1 MKKNILLIVLLV
13 ALIIPS
19 QSYATDDNTGNKN
32 DLSWNKAVIYLG
44 RYNNTLLNISETVD
58 KAKRQYE
65 LAVENAEDIETEGV
79 TVEIMGKEMFIE
91 YDYYTKMMMTQ
102 QKELMPEQMKLS
114 WEMNRD
120 SWNATRNSMIIGLR
134 SYYLGLYNAHSTNEI
149 KQRSYDHAKS
159 IYNQSKI
166 KFEKGMITDIDLAG
180 SEYDLLKAKAES
192 DAAKRSYENM
202 LRSLNSYLGTSLNVQ
217 YSDITYDEIYDA
229 KRLKDLDY
237 YLERAQ
243 VNRFDFASISKQLVL
258 MEKKKSIMDKYP
270 LSLNTV
276 DARKDYNNNL
286 AEIEK
291 AKQQLEIKKLD
302 LEMEI
307 KDSYIEASSA
317 GKNVINMKKI
327 LDIQKSSLE
336 KTKRMYDMGM
346 VSKTVIDKAQL
357 GYDEFENN
365 YNAVLFDYNTKLMK
379 LEFQSRTGLAF

>member
-1 MKKNILLIVLLV
+1 
-13 ALIIPS
+13 
-19 QSYATDDNTGNKN
+19 
-32 DLSWNKAVIYLG
+32 
-44 RYNNTLLNISETVD
+44 
-58 KAKRQYE
+58 
-65 LAVENAEDIETEGV
+65 
-79 TVEIMGKEMFIE
+79 
-91 YDYYTKMMMTQ
+91 
-102 QKELMPEQMKLS
+102 
-114 WEMNRD
+114 
-120 SWNATRNSMIIGLR
+120 
-134 SYYLGLYNAHSTNEI
+134 
-149 KQRSYDHAKS
+149 
-159 IYNQSKI
+159 
-166 KFEKGMITDIDLAG
+166 MITDIDLAG

-379 LEFQSRTGLAF
+379 LEFQSGTGLAF